1 LGEKEYLKSTKDGD
15 GNEIKIYK
23 RISPVFKSI
32 SQIIK
37 EENLTEKE
45 AYYKYMD
52 KIFTTA
58 MPQSSIRTRVLSS
71 IRNKK
76 YDFISIEYVPRSG
89 KNKGKIYEQF
99 YKGEKLRL
107 LTWLNDVVEKK
118 NKEFYKKDLQGTF
131 WDGFNLNNLSKE
143 GDTVFESGKKPE
155 ELVKKVLEI
164 ATKKGDL
171 VLDYHLGS
179 GTT

>member
-58 MPQSSIRTRVLSS
+58 MPQSS
-71 IRNKK
+71 N
-76 YDFISIEYVPRSG
+76 
-89 KNKGKIYEQF
+89 
-99 YKGEKLRL
+99 RL
-107 LTWLNDVVEKK
+107 
-118 NKEFYKKDLQGTF
+118 
-131 WDGFNLNNLSKE
+131 
-143 GDTVFESGKKPE
+143 
-155 ELVKKVLEI
+155 
-164 ATKKGDL
+164 
-171 VLDYHLGS
+171 H
-179 GTT
+179 